1 MYRGYN
7 IINLDLES
15 LNLNPNQIERLY
27 DIGKGLYDDKASE
40 VEKILKNYIIP
51 ASGVID
57 GEQIQKD
64 WFPLVNVDVF
74 ISHSHSD
81 EKLAITFAGLLK
93 DCFGLTAFIDSCIW
107 GHSDKLLK
115 IIDNKYCRNSDD
127 SYNYTAR
134 NFSTSHVHMML
145 MTALNK
151 MIDKTECLF
160 FLNTNNSVSL
170 SGIETKTLS
179 PWIYGEIEISRII
192 RKQLDP
198 HRLRQIKHFS
208 HSVALEKSLNESV
221 QLQMQQPLDLDHFY
235 KLKNSDLHKWF
246 SAIFRAKAKT
256 SEDCLNLLYLTTPK
270 NN

>member
-1 MYRGYN
+1 M
-7 IINLDLES
+7 
-15 LNLNPNQIERLY
+15 
-27 DIGKGLYDDKASE
+27 
-40 VEKILKNYIIP
+40 
-51 ASGVID
+51 
-57 GEQIQKD
+57 
-64 WFPLVNVDVF
+64 
-74 ISHSHSD
+74 
-81 EKLAITFAGLLK
+81 LK

-160 FLNTNNSVSL
+160 
-170 SGIETKTLS
+170 
-179 PWIYGEIEISRII
+179 EIEISRII